1 MPLLTMLLTTLL
13 LTTWLET
20 TLLLTMLLL
29 TMLTHP
35 LWHLKA
41 QPISFQ
47 VWSAIAFRTTT
58 SPKSTT
64 CSNFHSTT
72 DVVDALLMTMASPPL
87 TATWTRTISA
97 GHHGATL
104 TNLALLLQ
112 TSLLPKFS
120 QEPSTPMPTA
130 EASTPSLMMLPI
142 CLVTLL

>member
-1 MPLLTMLLTTLL
+1 MTLLLTMPLLTTLLLTMPLLTMLLTTLL
-13 LTTWLET
+13 LT
-20 TLLLTMLLL
+20 MLP
-29 TMLTHP
+29 HP
-35 LWHLKA
+35 LWHLTA

-104 TNLALLLQ
+104 TNLALLL
-112 TSLLPKFS
+112 
-120 QEPSTPMPTA
+120 
-130 EASTPSLMMLPI
+130 
-142 CLVTLL
+142 